1 MAKETCAAEKRPVCM
16 AKEACLT
23 AKETYTAE
31 KRPVCMAR
39 ETYAADDKRP
49 TIRTDDV

>member
-1 MAKETCAAEKRPVCM
+1 MAKKTYAAENRPVWM
-16 AKEACLT
+16 AKEAY
-23 AKETYTAE
+23 AAG
-31 KRPVCMAR
+31 KRPVWMAR